1 MKVLLSTLFLFL
13 SFLHAQVSIS
23 DINKVANSQLD
34 EIRNELQSGL
44 NEVKNESNDVIS
56 NPVVITNDDVELVEN
71 EYFGY
76 NYFKSEINFFDNVPT
91 PSDFRLGAGDE
102 IIISLWGETNSRE
115 KFIINK
121 EGLIY
126 YENIGFINL
135 SNKTLEEAENLL
147 VNELSSIYS
156 TLNDNEN
163 SSQLMVELGKLK
175 SLNIYFSGEISKPGI
190 QLVHPFSDIFVAIIQ
205 AGGVSKEGS
214 LRNIK
219 VIRSGNIISTI
230 DFYKFFNEGLGSF
243 SDLRLIDGDT
253 IHIPAI
259 KNRVKIEGAVLRP
272 GFYELLPSDN
282 LNNLINY
289 AAGLE
294 ATASSILTVDTIVP
308 LENRKSQDNIVS
320 SININLNNQEQISLN
335 NGDKIIV
342 REIGPSDSKVEIF
355 GRVKVPG
362 EYSAL
367 NMSLKD
373 LLDFSGGFDDPVY
386 RKTINDDIVIL
397 RLDENQYY
405 GKEFNINYKD
415 AHLFDL
421 EINDKIFVYESSNYS
436 NSFSYTIEGEVA
448 LPGTY
453 PLKDGL
459 TLNEAIQ
466 FAGGVTEIGS
476 INSVSVTKKLTTLD
490 INGNNINEIER
501 VSNIDLDFQITD
513 NNTITILPKTNVI
526 KVTGNVYNP
535 GFIAHQSGK
544 GMSLTNAVELAG
556 GYKPNSIKKASYV
569 VRANG
574 EIEQVNIFNGRA
586 KRIFPG
592 DAIFVPVDPNPNEFD
607 ITSFVADLSSTLANI
622 AAILVI
628 ADNN

>member
-466 FAGGVTEIGS
+466 LAGGVTKIGS
-476 INSVSVTKKLTTLD
+476 INDS
-490 INGNNINEIER
+490 
-501 VSNIDLDFQITD
+501 F
-513 NNTITILPKTNVI
+513 
-526 KVTGNVYNP
+526 
-535 GFIAHQSGK
+535 A
-544 GMSLTNAVELAG
+544 
-556 GYKPNSIKKASYV
+556 AS
-569 VRANG
+569 
-574 EIEQVNIFNGRA
+574 
-586 KRIFPG
+586 
-592 DAIFVPVDPNPNEFD
+592 
-607 ITSFVADLSSTLANI
+607 
-622 AAILVI
+622 
-628 ADNN
+628 